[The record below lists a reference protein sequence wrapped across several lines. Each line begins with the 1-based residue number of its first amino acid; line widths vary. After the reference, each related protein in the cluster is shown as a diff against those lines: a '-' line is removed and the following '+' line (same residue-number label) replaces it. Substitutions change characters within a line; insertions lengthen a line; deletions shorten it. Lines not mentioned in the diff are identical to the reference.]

1 MAVLLC
7 VREIGLDTA
16 GERGG
21 CKTALLGPGLG
32 LAPEPLVK
40 TADEMPTYFAR
51 IACRRARLSANVSSI
66 GFGSLSMTNSSSGS
80 FSDGLGGL
88 GCSGSFRRGG
98 GLLGLIDSL
107 VDVEGLGDGR
117 LLATGEILI

>member
-1 MAVLLC
+1 
-7 VREIGLDTA
+7 
-16 GERGG
+16 
-21 CKTALLGPGLG
+21 
-32 LAPEPLVK
+32 
-40 TADEMPTYFAR
+40 
-51 IACRRARLSANVSSI
+51 
-66 GFGSLSMTNSSSGS
+66 MTNSSSGS